1 MICEGVLSYEVK
13 FFYKKNGKREFVA
26 IFGQQHLFHPH
37 HDKVSIEEEC
47 FIFFLMSLDGYNW
60 IGPKTQP

>member
-1 MICEGVLSYEVK
+1 M
-13 FFYKKNGKREFVA
+13 A